1 MFSWNSLAFPMI
13 QRMLAIW
20 SLFSLP
26 LLNPAWTSGSSWFMY
41 CWSLAWKILF
51 ITLLACEM
59 NTFVQYLN
67 ILWHCLCL
75 GLEWKLTFSSPVATA
90 EFSKFAGILS
100 AALSF
105 RIWNSSAGILS
116 PPLALF
122 IMMPPK
128 AHLTSLSKCLVLS
141 EWSQHCGYLGH

>member
-1 MFSWNSLAFPMI
+1 MFFWISLDFSMI

-20 SLFSLP
+20 SLFPLP

-41 CWSLAWKILF
+41 CWSLAWKNLS
-51 ITLLACEM
+51 ITLLACEIS
-59 NTFVQYLN
+59 TIVQYLN
-67 ILWHCLCL
+67 ILWHCLSL
-75 GLEWKLTFSSPVATA
+75 ELEWKLTFSSSVATA

-105 RIWNSSAGILS
+105 RIWNSSAGIPS

-122 IMMPPK
+122 IVMPPK
-128 AHLTSLSKCLVLS
+128 AHLTSLSKCLVLG
-141 EWSQHCGYLGH
+141 EWSHHCGYLGH